1 MEYYVVYDL
10 NDSIVSYCDN
20 LEELSIFVNRRKKE
34 LKYRFKYKD
43 IVYIQSPIVLKIY
56 RFLDWFMNYRSKIFI
71 YNNYFV
77 LYDLNDNIICYYD
90 SFVELYKIINYKLS
104 DLVREYNRNHTNIL
118 TVIVE
123 NKKYKLATFE
133 DNQ

>member
-1 MEYYVVYDL
+1 
-10 NDSIVSYCDN
+10 
-20 LEELSIFVNRRKKE
+20 
-34 LKYRFKYKD
+34 
-43 IVYIQSPIVLKIY
+43 
-56 RFLDWFMNYRSKIFI
+56 MNYRSKIFI

>member
-1 MEYYVVYDL
+1 
-10 NDSIVSYCDN
+10 
-20 LEELSIFVNRRKKE
+20 
-34 LKYRFKYKD
+34 
-43 IVYIQSPIVLKIY
+43 
-56 RFLDWFMNYRSKIFI
+56 MNYRSKTFI

>member
-1 MEYYVVYDL
+1 
-10 NDSIVSYCDN
+10 
-20 LEELSIFVNRRKKE
+20 
-34 LKYRFKYKD
+34 
-43 IVYIQSPIVLKIY
+43 
-56 RFLDWFMNYRSKIFI
+56 MNYKSKIFI

-118 TVIVE
+118 TIIVE

>member
-1 MEYYVVYDL
+1 
-10 NDSIVSYCDN
+10 
-20 LEELSIFVNRRKKE
+20 
-34 LKYRFKYKD
+34 
-43 IVYIQSPIVLKIY
+43 
-56 RFLDWFMNYRSKIFI
+56 MNYRSKTFI

-118 TVIVE
+118 TVIVD

>member
-1 MEYYVVYDL
+1 
-10 NDSIVSYCDN
+10 
-20 LEELSIFVNRRKKE
+20 
-34 LKYRFKYKD
+34 
-43 IVYIQSPIVLKIY
+43 
-56 RFLDWFMNYRSKIFI
+56 MNYKSKTFI

-104 DLVREYNRNHTNIL
+104 DLVREYNRHHTNIL
-118 TVIVE
+118 IVIVE

>member
-1 MEYYVVYDL
+1 
-10 NDSIVSYCDN
+10 
-20 LEELSIFVNRRKKE
+20 
-34 LKYRFKYKD
+34 
-43 IVYIQSPIVLKIY
+43 
-56 RFLDWFMNYRSKIFI
+56 MNYRSKTFI

-118 TVIVE
+118 TIIVE